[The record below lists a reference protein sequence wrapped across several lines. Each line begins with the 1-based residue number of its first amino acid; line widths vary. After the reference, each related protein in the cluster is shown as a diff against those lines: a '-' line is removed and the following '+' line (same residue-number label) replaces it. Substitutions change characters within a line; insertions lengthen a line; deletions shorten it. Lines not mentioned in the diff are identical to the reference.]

1 MRNGRLSWIQAIIKG
16 QEGMPS
22 EGHDDRLFFN
32 GKNCRSWLSG
42 SCPHISHR
50 VEFALLGHR
59 LWIDAVALR
68 KSPQALLTMLYRSTD
83 RLSRGGAPM
92 KNLAHGASFHGG
104 EKIAPLNTG
113 IKHLERQAEAV
124 DGGCYPSAL
133 SLAERRL

>member
-1 MRNGRLSWIQAIIKG
+1 
-16 QEGMPS
+16 
-22 EGHDDRLFFN
+22 
-32 GKNCRSWLSG
+32 
-42 SCPHISHR
+42 
-50 VEFALLGHR
+50 
-59 LWIDAVALR
+59 
-68 KSPQALLTMLYRSTD
+68 MLYRSTD

-92 KNLAHGASFHGG
+92 KKLAHSASFHGG